1 VDITQWHQASIA
13 CVAQV
18 QLHSQEQQVPA
29 SPMLALPPM
38 FDQCTHAILTALSFV
53 TSSAVMAASSE
64 AAAAARAANAPQRR
78 VFDEFDLD
86 SPSPPRPAH
95 ASSRNAQ
102 RSRQDPEPF
111 QLDAVS
117 PSSLVLHR
125 SQQVPSHTR
134 VVRFIY

>member
-1 VDITQWHQASIA
+1 
-13 CVAQV
+13 
-18 QLHSQEQQVPA
+18 
-29 SPMLALPPM
+29 
-38 FDQCTHAILTALSFV
+38 
-53 TSSAVMAASSE
+53 MAASSE

-95 ASSRNAQ
+95 ASSRNNAQ
-102 RSRQDPEPF
+102 QSRQDPEPF

-134 VVRFIY
+134 VAWFIY

>member
-1 VDITQWHQASIA
+1 
-13 CVAQV
+13 
-18 QLHSQEQQVPA
+18 
-29 SPMLALPPM
+29 
-38 FDQCTHAILTALSFV
+38 
-53 TSSAVMAASSE
+53 MAASSE

-95 ASSRNAQ
+95 ASSRTNAQ
-102 RSRQDPEPF
+102 QSRQDPEPF

-125 SQQVPSHTR
+125 SQQVRSHTR
-134 VVRFIY
+134 GAWFIY